1 MNGFA
6 PAASRADPLGR
17 GHCWLPWPCP
27 GWEPAAQGMGYLD
40 QGLSVLKDWADIHQ
54 RKAGWGQTPIKM
66 RARKKGAQWKH
77 APNKTSSRTCTE
89 TLFIITKRQEI
100 IAQTNIINRRM
111 GKMGVAEWHNEEET
125 TATHSMGQPYSNN
138 MLPKRSPNRKRI
150 YYMTPLVWSL
160 RTGKRHLHDR
170 CRNRS
175 YLSERETKYRTRQG

>member
-1 MNGFA
+1 MKTEKKKNHIRNPRQVKANICCLWMNGFA

-17 GHCWLPWPCP
+17 WSCWLPWPCP
-27 GWEPAAQGMGYLD
+27 GWEPAVQGMGYLD

-54 RKAGWGQTPIKM
+54 RKAGWGQTPTKM

-77 APNKTSSRTCTE
+77 APDKTSSRTCTE

-100 IAQTNIINRRM
+100 IAQTKITDRRM

-138 MLPKRSPNRKRI
+138 MLPKRSQNRKRI
-150 YYMTPLVWSL
+150 
-160 RTGKRHLHDR
+160 
-170 CRNRS
+170 
-175 YLSERETKYRTRQG
+175 